1 MKEKA
6 AMADMLTVHVKGNGV
21 RPRKKYG
28 SFDQKLK
35 IIREAVNSIELN
47 ANLETPKV
55 KDGKAK
61 KKNQIKYEQCN
72 CDRKLNVYGKRNLN
86 PVYICLD

>member
-61 KKNQIKYEQCN
+61 KKI
-72 CDRKLNVYGKRNLN
+72 KLNTNSVIATEN
-86 PVYICLD
+86 